1 MIQVGD
7 AIWQRPQWRG
17 LAQGGS
23 PTTHS
28 HGPAAAPPTEHYG
41 APADV
46 RTAAARQP
54 RPAAA
59 DDVAMPPQDRSWS
72 DDQPHR
78 GQPVSWQHPGEQ
90 GQPRPVRPC
99 QHRMN
104 ARTLAQCDSKLMAQ
118 HQDLSVLPPRLPPAQ
133 AQHRHGTGGN
143 EEVTFKP
150 TSRKSSHGRPRA
162 NPPPTATRGHWPTA
176 SSAHTPRWHRF
187 SAPTGPHF
195 DRARHASLRPGS
207 TAAPIMQR
215 MLAEEVP
222 LDKPVWGVHNDAS
235 RGLEAG
241 ARFGVRRRMYC
252 AEACRRAH
260 RLWLPMPVSRAGWQ
274 LPAAAGLL

>member
-90 GQPRPVRPC
+90 GQPCPVWPC

-118 HQDLSVLPPRLPPAQ
+118 HQDLSVLPPRLRRHKPSTDTARVAMRKLPSSPQ
-133 AQHRHGTGGN
+133 AENHRTAARVQTRHQ
-143 EEVTFKP
+143 P
-150 TSRKSSHGRPRA
+150 PRA
-162 NPPPTATRGHWPTA
+162 AIGPRPPR
-176 SSAHTPRWHRF
+176 RI
-187 SAPTGPHF
+187 
-195 DRARHASLRPGS
+195 RPGGIGFRHPLVHTS
-207 TAAPIMQR
+207 I
-215 MLAEEVP
+215 VP
-222 LDKPVWGVHNDAS
+222 GTLHC
-235 RGLEAG
+235 
-241 ARFGVRRRMYC
+241 VRVRP
-252 AEACRRAH
+252 
-260 RLWLPMPVSRAGWQ
+260 LPQ
-274 LPAAAGLL
+274 